1 MIWTSENNW
10 YRWYYGKDP
19 TVIRQ
24 TGNLDFRTVYTR
36 SEKPIR
42 TFKEELLANARSTM
56 DHYPGMHPCVFF
68 SGGMDSELI
77 VRSYIEIGARPQVF
91 IVRYEK
97 DYNLYDVSYA
107 VTICNSLKIDYKIID
122 FQLEKFY
129 ENDAERISEQAQIDR
144 PRMLPHLK
152 FSEYVDGL
160 TIVGHSDVRWFRS
173 NESYHEKGIWLA
185 QDFEHDIGCDKYNI
199 MHGIPA
205 VYQWWKWSPG
215 IVLSYTTMRWFKNL
229 VNDRYYGRLGINST
243 KIDGFREIYPSM
255 LYREKQTGFE
265 NIPHIIDEF
274 EKYLENKYSKLPFR
288 GDQKRTLDQLWKE
301 ITGDL
306 YPQ

>member
-10 YRWYYGKDP
+10 YKWDYSKDP
-19 TVIRQ
+19 TIIRQ
-24 TGNLDFRTVYTR
+24 SSDLEFRTVYTK
-36 SEKPIR
+36 SDKPIN
-42 TFKEELLANARSTM
+42 TFKEELLANARSTL
-56 DHYPGMHPCVFF
+56 DHYPNLRPCVFF

-77 VRSYIEIGARPQVF
+77 VRSYLEIGANPEVY

-107 VTICNSLKIDYKIID
+107 VTICTSLKIDYKIID
-122 FQLEKFY
+122 FQLERFY
-129 ENDAERISEQAQIDR
+129 ETDAEIISEQAQIDR

-160 TIVGHSDVRWFRS
+160 TIVGHSDVRWFRA
-173 NESYHEKGIWLA
+173 NDDYQDKGIWLA

-199 MHGIPA
+199 MHDIPA

-215 IVLSYTTMRWFKNL
+215 IVLSYTTMKWFRNL
-229 VNDRYYGRLGINST
+229 VNDQYPGRLGINST

-265 NIPHIIDEF
+265 KISHIIDEF
-274 EKYLENKYSKLPFR
+274 EKHLEKKYSGLPYR
-288 GDQKRTLDQLWKE
+288 NDQKRTLDQLWKE
-301 ITGDL
+301 ITGQK

>member
-10 YRWYYGKDP
+10 YKWWYGGDK
-19 TVIRQ
+19 TVSRQ
-24 TGNLDFRTVYTR
+24 PADLDFFTEYTR
-36 SEKPIR
+36 TDKKIKS
-42 TFKEELLANARSTM
+42 FKEELLANARSTL
-56 DHYPGMHPCVFF
+56 DHYPGLKPCVFF

-77 VRSYIEIGARPQVF
+77 VRSYLAIGADPN
-91 IVRYEK
+91 IYIIRYEK

-107 VTICNSLKIDYKIID
+107 VTICNSLNLEYKIID

-129 ENDAERISEQAQIDR
+129 EQHSETVSEQAQIDR

-173 NESYHEKGIWLA
+173 NENYDEKGIWLG

-199 MHGIPA
+199 LHNIPA

-215 IVLSYTTMRWFKNL
+215 IVLSYTKLKWFQDL
-229 VNDRYYGRLGINST
+229 VNDRYPGRLGINST
-243 KIDGFREIYPSM
+243 KINGFREVYPEM

-265 NIPHIIDEF
+265 KIDHLIDEV
-274 EKYLENKYSKLPFR
+274 EQHLKKKYSGLPFR
-288 GDQKRTLDQLWKE
+288 NYQNRSLDQFWKE
-301 ITGDL
+301 IVGHTYL
-306 YPQ
+306 Q